1 MEESGRRWRGWL
13 LALVSPGIVA
23 ALVEA
28 MMANELMFRLH
39 SNFVTSA
46 YRTGQIRIYIF
57 TMILVPT
64 LMVTGVLEFRS
75 LEKSMLGLGADEK
88 AISALKKS
96 MRNILVASYFTL
108 ALCVEVISGFLW
120 PQ

>member
-28 MMANELMFRLH
+28 MMANELIFRLH
-39 SNFVTSA
+39 SNLVSSA
-46 YRTGQIRIYIF
+46 YHTGQIRIYIF

-64 LMVTGVLEFRS
+64 LMVTAVLEFRD
-75 LEKSMLGLGADEK
+75 LEKNMLGLGADEK
-88 AISALKKS
+88 AISALRKT
-96 MRNILVASYFTL
+96 MRNILVTSYFTL
-108 ALCVEVISGFLW
+108 ALCVEVMSGLLSHT
-120 PQ
+120 